1 MYIYK
6 QIQLPLFDKN
16 NIMFYMINIHFAHTL
31 YNIIEIYPV
40 SEVYLRKMLVS
51 RTGKFSEPPTIPV

>member
-1 MYIYK
+1 
-6 QIQLPLFDKN
+6 
-16 NIMFYMINIHFAHTL
+16 MFYMINIRFAHTL

-40 SEVYLRKMLVS
+40 SEVYLRKMPVS